1 MFCLQIWWLDT
12 LIDSMMKIS
21 ITSLLNSLFILLSP
35 TLGFGTGRSPT
46 GGLISQ
52 QNVRNE
58 ESLTNVSSGH
68 SQHSETQVMT
78 QGEQIQGDIRHFTS
92 LDKALLSHIPCLLNS
107 RKLCFQEPTLTTSM
121 RVPWRGTRTTRCWGW
136 TRWSLTPWC
145 WSSDPV
151 NPGTTLWSGE

>member
-21 ITSLLNSLFILLSP
+21 ITSLLNSLFILLSSP

-58 ESLTNVSSGH
+58 ESLTNVSTGH
-68 SQHSETQVMT
+68 PETQVMT
-78 QGEQIQGDIRHFTS
+78 QGEQIQGDIRHFTTP
-92 LDKALLSHIPCLLNS
+92 DKALLSHIIPCLLSS
-107 RKLCFQEPTLTTSM
+107 RKLCVQEATLTTSM
-121 RVPWRGTRTTRCWGW
+121 RVPWHGMRTTHCWGW

-151 NPGTTLWSGE
+151 NPGTTPWSGE